1 MANPQ
6 EHPLVPALQFAKAG
20 LAKLDSRIKDYSC
33 TLIKRERIGGTLND
47 YEYIFIKV
55 RHHPFSVYMYFLGPA
70 AIKGRECIFV
80 AGRNNGK
87 LIAHEGQGFKAKL
100 GVFRLDP
107 QGMLAMRGQRY
118 PITEVGIRTLTA
130 RLIQVAEHDSRYGE
144 CEVKWFKGTKVD
156 NRSCT
161 CIQVT
166 HPVPRKEFRFHVARV
181 FIDDE
186 LQFPIRYE
194 SYQWPSHPGGPPL
207 LDEEYTY
214 VNMKVNNGFT
224 DADFQERN
232 PSYRFQ

>member
-1 MANPQ
+1 MAAPQ
-6 EHPLVPALQFAKAG
+6 QHPLVPALQFAKAG
-20 LAKLDSRIKDYSC
+20 LAELDTRIQDYSC
-33 TLIKRERIGGTLND
+33 TLIKRERINGKLND
-47 YEYIFIKV
+47 YEYIFTKV
-55 RHHPFSVYMYFLGPA
+55 RHKPFSVYMYFLGPSS
-70 AIKGRECIFV
+70 IKGRECIYV
-80 AGRNNGK
+80 AGQNNGK

-107 QGMLAMRGQRY
+107 NGMLAMRGQRY

-130 RLIQVAEHDSRYGE
+130 RLIEVAEQDSKYGE

-156 NRSCT
+156 NRRCT

-166 HPVPRKEFRFHVARV
+166 HPVPRKEFRFHLARV

-194 SYQWPSHPGGPPL
+194 SYQWPSRPGGPPL

-214 VNMKVNNGFT
+214 VNMKINNGFT
-224 DADFQERN
+224 DADFEERN
-232 PSYRFQ
+232 PNYRFR